1 MSDLTFN
8 KIAGA
13 VLATGLAI
21 VGLGE
26 LSNIVFKHEEP
37 AKAGYKIE
45 GVEEASAG
53 GETAVAD
60 TPPDWAAVLTPANVE
75 AGKAVAQKCVSC
87 HSFDA
92 NGPVIQGPSLYGV
105 VGRDPGTHPGMAY
118 SEAMKAFGGANKVW
132 DYDHLYAFLKSP
144 QKDVPGTKMTFVGIK
159 SPEDRAAVIAYL
171 HSLGSTLPIPPP
183 RPAAAAVAA
192 GPAAPATGGVPGPA
206 ATASPGAAAQGQ
218 AAPGTGAPTTNTQG
232 AGATAA
238 PAPPAKK

>member
-37 AKAGYKIE
+37 AKAGYKLDV
-45 GVEEASAG
+45 VEESAG

-75 AGKAVAQKCVSC
+75 AGKAVAQKCVNC

-92 NGPVIQGPSLYGV
+92 NGPVIQGPTLYGV
-105 VGRDPGTHPGMAY
+105 VGRDPGTHAGMGY
-118 SEAMKAFGGANKVW
+118 SDAMKAFGGANKQW
-132 DYDHLYAFLKSP
+132 DYDHLYVFLKSP

-159 SPEDRAAVIAYL
+159 APEDRIAVIAYL

-183 RPAAAAVAA
+183 RPAAAAAPAA

-206 ATASPGAAAQGQ
+206 TTASPGAAAQGQ
-218 AAPGTGAPTTNTQG
+218 ATPAGAPTTNTQG
-232 AGATAA
+232 AGVTAA
-238 PAPPAKK
+238 PAKK